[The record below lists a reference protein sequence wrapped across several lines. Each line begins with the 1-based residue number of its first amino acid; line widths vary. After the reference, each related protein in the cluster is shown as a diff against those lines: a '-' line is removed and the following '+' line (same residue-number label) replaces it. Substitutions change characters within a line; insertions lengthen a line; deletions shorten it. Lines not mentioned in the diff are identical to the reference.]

1 MSVVDVL
8 PSHQQDR
15 KFETLTKGAGDYLP
29 LPVDIDINSADSSDQ
44 DTIIA

>member
-29 LPVDIDINSADSSDQ
+29 LVDIDINSADSSDQ